1 MDYPLSFGVGQQGGF
16 TGNSMPDMT
25 SLSSTPTLG
34 VFSGAS
40 GGMDPQ
46 TMMMLAQALGKL
58 GGSGGQPVQMPQM
71 QHQAPQALFGQ
82 GPATPQML
90 AAGLNRFHQG
100 V

>member
-16 TGNSMPDMT
+16 TGNSMPAMT

-34 VFSGAS
+34 AFSGA

-46 TMMMLAQALGKL
+46 TMMMLAKAV
-58 GGSGGQPVQMPQM
+58 GGLFGAGGGAPVQMPQM

-82 GPATPQML
+82 GQATPQML
-90 AAGLNRFHQG
+90 AAGLNRFQG
-100 V
+100 A

>member
-34 VFSGAS
+34 VFSGAG

-46 TMMMLAQALGKL
+46 SMLLAQAIGKVF
-58 GGSGGQPVQMPQM
+58 GGAGAQPVQMPQM

-82 GPATPQML
+82 GQATPQML
-90 AAGLNRFHQG
+90 AAGLNRFQG
-100 V
+100 A